1 MNRLSYLVCGALGAF
16 GLIDASSYLYAAE
29 AAPANSDKAAI
40 EALEQRFAAALNAKD
55 VDTIMKV
62 YAPGPGLFVF
72 DVSPPRQHVGWDDYK
87 KDWQDFFANLPGAIK
102 FSITDLDV
110 TTVGPVAYSHSIQ
123 RLQFTRKDGSK
134 AELVVRLTD
143 VYRKMH
149 GQWLIVQEHVSIP
162 VDLDTGKPDML
173 SKP

>member
-1 MNRLSYLVCGALGAF
+1 
-16 GLIDASSYLYAAE
+16 
-29 AAPANSDKAAI
+29 
-40 EALEQRFAAALNAKD
+40 
-55 VDTIMKV
+55 MKV

-87 KDWQDFFANLPGAIK
+87 KDWQGFFANLPGAIK
-102 FSITDLDV
+102 FSIADLDV

-123 RLQFTRKDGSK
+123 SLQFTRKDGSK

-162 VDLDTGKPDML
+162 VDLDTGKPDVL